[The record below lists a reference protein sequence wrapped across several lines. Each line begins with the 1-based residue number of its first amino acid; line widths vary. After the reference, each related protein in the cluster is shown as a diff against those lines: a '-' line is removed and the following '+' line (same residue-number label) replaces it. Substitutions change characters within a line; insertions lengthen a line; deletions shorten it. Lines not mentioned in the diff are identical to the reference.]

1 MLSNNKNKKSLSYS
15 HQTKGG
21 QRTRTVL
28 GTTTADSNNITDG
41 RTTFKPLT
49 ATTGTAIIERKVK
62 LNSPILIA
70 GFPGPGL
77 IGSISTSYI
86 INKLHMSQIA
96 CVESEFIVPGVIY
109 VGGKLRHPFRLYAN
123 KEGNVCVIVCEAP
136 IMIEGMYSV
145 LETVIKWAIN
155 NKVKEVIGLE
165 GIPVEGPVPDAKR
178 IPMILAS
185 NGEAADSADLIRNDN
200 EINRIRDKK
209 EEPGDMT
216 AAAKT
221 EDDNDAHDSYPN
233 TAFIGGITGGLL
245 SSCLSNGIA
254 CKALL
259 LPTTTG
265 IPDPEGAAIIIE
277 SISKN
282 ADNEMLK
289 TIDTRHLREKGANI
303 KRRMEEILRSV
314 REQQQL
320 QQLQQQGQG
329 QTGAKERIMYG

>member
-1 MLSNNKNKKSLSYS
+1 LSYS
-15 HQTKGG
+15 HPNKGG
-21 QRTRTVL
+21 QRAKMAMSSS
-28 GTTTADSNNITDG
+28 TAGDNNITDG
-41 RTTFKPLT
+41 KTKLKPLASTTNT
-49 ATTGTAIIERKVK
+49 APVERKIK

-86 INKLHMSQIA
+86 INKLHMNQIA

-136 IMIEGMYSV
+136 IMVEGMYSV
-145 LETVIKWAIN
+145 LDTVMKWAIN

-165 GIPVEGPVPDAKR
+165 GIPVEGIVPDSKR
-178 IPMILAS
+178 KPMILTS
-185 NGEAADSADLIRNDN
+185 DGEAADAADLIHNDN
-200 EINRIRDKK
+200 EIKRITHKK
-209 EEPGDMT
+209 EGQSDE
-216 AAAKT
+216 AAAGKT
-221 EDDNDAHDSYPN
+221 DDGSDAHDSYPS

-259 LPTTTG
+259 LPATSG
-265 IPDPEGAAIIIE
+265 IPDPEGAAILIE
-277 SISKN
+277 SISKTT
-282 ADNEMLK
+282 DNEMFRI
-289 TIDTRHLREKGANI
+289 IDTQQLREKGANI
-303 KRRMEEILRSV
+303 KRKMQEILRSV

-320 QQLQQQGQG
+320 QQQQQQQQQGQG
-329 QTGAKERIMYG
+329 QTGVRERIMYG